1 MKVVLLSEVKEM
13 LSKLSKEQELNREQ
27 KIALEHSEKVVK
39 LSAKKARE
47 LVEKLLEIGKIDEK
61 KACKIADL
69 LPKEKEEVV
78 AIFAKETYI
87 PSDDEIEQILEVVR
101 QYL

>member
-39 LSAKKARE
+39 LSAW
-47 LVEKLLEIGKIDEK
+47 GKIN
-61 KACKIADL
+61 L
-69 LPKEKEEVV
+69 LC
-78 AIFAKETYI
+78 
-87 PSDDEIEQILEVVR
+87 
-101 QYL
+101 

>member
-47 LVEKLLEIGKIDEK
+47 LVEKLLEIGKIDE
-61 KACKIADL
+61 
-69 LPKEKEEVV
+69 
-78 AIFAKETYI
+78 
-87 PSDDEIEQILEVVR
+87 
-101 QYL
+101 